1 MSYVVVSKIV
11 GSAQNVTVVPRCC
24 GLLAL
29 AQRPGHGVRVV
40 LAPDPPVEVDL
51 DVERAGQR
59 VDHGDADAVQA
70 AGDRVGIAVEL
81 AARVQDRHDHL
92 DGGLLLHR
100 VHVDRDAAAVV
111 EDAHAAV
118 VLEHHVD
125 AGGVARHRLV
135 DGVVHDLLDHV
146 VQTALT
152 GGADVHAGPLADRL
166 EALENGDRRRA
177 VAALLFR
184 HGTCALLALTTSRT
198 RHDRRRR
205 SLLDRISRGRS
216 GTCLHHTGAARQKC
230 GKDTPEWLI
239 GRRTRIWRSGDGGEG
254 GQRALAPSRPDAGAP
269 CIIRLAHRTPSTAPT
284 RRSACAR
291 QWERRA
297 RRALV
302 SRRCR
307 GGRGRERCAGR
318 GASSGRSAR
327 PP

>member
-11 GSAQNVTVVPRCC
+11 GIGPERDRGTAVR

-40 LAPDPPVEVDL
+40 LAPHPPIEVDL

-81 AARVQDRHDHL
+81 AARVQDRHDHF

-111 EDAHAAV
+111 GDADAAI
-118 VLEHHVD
+118 VLEHDVD

-177 VAALLFR
+177 VAALLLR
-184 HGTCALLALTTSRT
+184 HGTCASSR
-198 RHDRRRR
+198 
-205 SLLDRISRGRS
+205 
-216 GTCLHHTGAARQKC
+216 
-230 GKDTPEWLI
+230 
-239 GRRTRIWRSGDGGEG
+239 
-254 GQRALAPSRPDAGAP
+254 
-269 CIIRLAHRTPSTAPT
+269 
-284 RRSACAR
+284 
-291 QWERRA
+291 
-297 RRALV
+297 
-302 SRRCR
+302 
-307 GGRGRERCAGR
+307 
-318 GASSGRSAR
+318 
-327 PP
+327 